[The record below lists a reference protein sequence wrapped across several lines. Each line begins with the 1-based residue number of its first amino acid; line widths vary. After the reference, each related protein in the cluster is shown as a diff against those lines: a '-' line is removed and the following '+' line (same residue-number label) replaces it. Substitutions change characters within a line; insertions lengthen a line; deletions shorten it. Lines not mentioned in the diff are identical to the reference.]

1 MGQMLIRKLDDKVIK
16 KIKARAKANG
26 RSAEAEVRDL
36 LTETVMT
43 SETQQRKSLVD
54 LIGSAGRLFENQKEI
69 DDWVRQ
75 LRDEW
80 DR

>member
-26 RSAEAEVRDL
+26 RSAEVRDL
-36 LTETVMT
+36 LTKAVASTE
-43 SETQQRKSLVD
+43 SQRRNSLVE
-54 LIGSAGRLFENQKEI
+54 LIGSGGRSFRNSEEI
-69 DDWVRQ
+69 NAWIRE